1 MSSITTRTGRR
12 DLKPAKKA
20 YFRTVA
26 PGLALG
32 YRRTKTGAGRWVVR
46 RADGKGGNTV
56 LNLMT
61 TKAPI
66 RPVVADDIDP
76 ANGFDVMDFAQAQA
90 AAGGPSR
97 SGASF
102 TVADAVAYYLKTRAA
117 EGRDITSS
125 ESKAEAHIL
134 PTLGA
139 VECADLTREQIR
151 DWLAALA
158 AKPLAGSKEPDPEVR
173 AKRRRATANRL

>member
-1 MSSITTRTGRR
+1 MSIETKTAR
-12 DLKPAKKA
+12 LKLPAAKRP
-20 YFRTVA
+20 YFRQVA
-26 PGLALG
+26 PSLSLG
-32 YRRTKTGAGRWVVR
+32 YRRTVKGAGRWVVR

-61 TKAPI
+61 TKAPF

-76 ANGFDVMDFAQAQA
+76 ANGFDVMDFGQAQA

-117 EGRDITSS
+117 EGRNIKSS
-125 ESKAEAHIL
+125 ESKAEARVLMINDRPAKL
-134 PTLGA
+134 GVRRKPTA
-139 VECADLTREQIR
+139 
-151 DWLAALA
+151 
-158 AKPLAGSKEPDPEVR
+158 
-173 AKRRRATANRL
+173 